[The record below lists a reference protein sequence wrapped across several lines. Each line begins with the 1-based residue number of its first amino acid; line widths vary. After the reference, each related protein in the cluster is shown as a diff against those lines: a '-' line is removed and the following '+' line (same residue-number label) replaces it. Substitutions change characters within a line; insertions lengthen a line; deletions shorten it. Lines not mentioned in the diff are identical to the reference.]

1 MTERPSFSVV
11 YSEFRRIIRVR
22 GFNGWQLCAYIAA
35 INFLINNYL
44 SSLRGR
50 GFRADRSILPQSVGM
65 SQLISYPLS
74 NRCFGRVGR
83 RDRVAQFIQKFD
95 ARLQVL
101 IFSQEKPSKLFNR
114 LGATILH
121 GYF

>member
-1 MTERPSFSVV
+1 LFILNSGELLG
-11 YSEFRRIIRVR
+11 SEDLTAGSYVRISPP
-22 GFNGWQLCAYIAA
+22 